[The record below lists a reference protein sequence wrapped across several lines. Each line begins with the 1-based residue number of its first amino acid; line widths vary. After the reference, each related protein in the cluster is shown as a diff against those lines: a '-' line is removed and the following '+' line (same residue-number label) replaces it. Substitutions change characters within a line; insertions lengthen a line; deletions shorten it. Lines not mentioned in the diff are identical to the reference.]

1 MNININP
8 IIDRVDKLQ
17 QRHRFL
23 AFPFAVIKKY
33 GDDSGG
39 YQAAL
44 LTYYGFLSVFP
55 LFLVL
60 ITVLQLW
67 FDNNP
72 ALQRDI
78 TDSIAHFFPMLGEQL
93 QKNVHGISKS
103 GWGLAIGLILTFY
116 GARGVAEALGYC
128 YNNVWQ
134 VPRTRRPGFPKNLMQ
149 SIIIMLALTVGF
161 VASLAVSSISSTF
174 GRALWVKILANVL
187 GLLVIMSVL
196 MFISRRATARKVPLR
211 YTYLGSLIAG
221 IIIQFLLT
229 FGGLILSHY
238 LKGINN
244 LYGTFAVV
252 LGMLFWIYLIAQV
265 VIYSVEVD
273 SVRFLRLWPRA
284 IQGDKPTKADEE
296 AYNMYAKIEKYS
308 PRKKKDQR
316 FKH

>member
-1 MNININP
+1 MNINKL
-8 IIDRVDKLQ
+8 IDRVDAIQ
-17 QRHRFL
+17 QRHRIL

-72 ALQRDI
+72 TVQHEI
-78 TDSIAHFFPMLGEQL
+78 SQSISHFFPMLGEQL
-93 QKNVHGISKS
+93 QSNVQGISKS

-116 GARGVAEALGYC
+116 GARGVAEAMSYC
-128 YNNVWQ
+128 YNNIWQ
-134 VPRTRRPGFPKNLMQ
+134 VPRTRRPGFPKNQLQ
-149 SIIIMLALTVGF
+149 SLIIMLAMTVGF
-161 VASLAVSSISSTF
+161 IASVAVSSFSSSL
-174 GRALWVKILANVL
+174 GRAFWVKVVANIL
-187 GLLVIMSVL
+187 GFMVITGVL
-196 MFISRRATARKVPLR
+196 MFISRRATARRVPLR
-211 YTYLGSLIAG
+211 YTWLGSCIAG
-221 IIIQFLLT
+221 IIIQLLLT
-229 FGGLILSHY
+229 FGSLILSNY
-238 LKGINN
+238 LKGIDN

-252 LGMLFWIYLIAQV
+252 IGMLFWIYLIAQV

-273 SVRFLRLWPRA
+273 SVRFLRLYPRA
-284 IQGDKPTKADEE
+284 INIEKPTKADEE
-296 AYNMYAKIEKYS
+296 AYEMYAKIENYS
-308 PRKKKDQR
+308 PRHKKDTR